1 MSGRPVPSILVV
13 CVAAVAGCGSTTTT
27 TTHSTPPREQLR
39 WRSTKVDPACETV
52 REELRSEE
60 GPKPADGG
68 RYLAE
73 DKEMVQEECG
83 AAARKRYAKVQ
94 SESPRE
100 SQCKVAR
107 KLLSEAEANDI
118 PSYIRE
124 GKEMVSA
131 SCGE

>member
-1 MSGRPVPSILVV
+1 MNVR
-13 CVAAVAGCGSTTTT
+13 VAFAVLACLAIAGCGSTNKPSTTSSYKAPT
-27 TTHSTPPREQLR
+27 A
-39 WRSTKVDPACETV
+39 KVSPACETV

-83 AAARKRYAKVQ
+83 AAARKRYAKVK

-100 SQCKVAR
+100 TQCKVAQ
-107 KLLSEAEANDI
+107 KLLREAEADDI

-131 SCGE
+131 SCG